1 MSIRLKRKSNTV
13 TISSL
18 NEWRTL
24 DKLNMTPRYQRKS
37 VWGTEQQSLLI
48 DSILKNIPVPPVFL
62 RESIDKK
69 GITTFEVIDGKQR
82 LTSIFKFIDNQLSTA
97 DDDND
102 ALHVPELAGLKIS
115 DLEEDEFEDIL
126 SDFWGYPIP
135 VEYVYTKDNNAVE
148 KIFDRLNRSGEK
160 LNGQELRNAKFYDS
174 KLINIAYKF
183 AQSIH
188 WKKELLIT
196 NKNRMEDIELISEF
210 IFLLI
215 EGEELASSP
224 KVLDELYKKYA
235 NSTDINW
242 DEIES
247 KMQDVSNFFQE
258 MKIDFNEYNVSGV
271 SHLYGL
277 WAFSYHCVSNQIQA
291 AKVKDKLHAF
301 YAAYKESNFKE
312 DNPLTTYK
320 SSMMNATKGKGQRKK
335 RKHALIEYCL
345 SEKIG

>member
-1 MSIRLKRKSNTV
+1 MSVRLKRKSNTV

-18 NEWRTL
+18 NEWRAL
-24 DKLNMTPRYQRKS
+24 DKLNMTPKYQRKS

-82 LTSIFKFIDNQLSTA
+82 LTSIFKFIDNELSTA

-102 ALHVPELAGLKIS
+102 ALHIPELAGLKIS

-174 KLINIAYKF
+174 KLIGLAYKF
-183 AQSIH
+183 AQMEF
-188 WKKELLIT
+188 WKNELLIT

-210 IFLLI
+210 LFLII

-224 KVLDELYKKYA
+224 KALDELYEKYA
-235 NSTDINW
+235 NSTDIDW
-242 DEIES
+242 KDLEL
-247 KMQDVSNFFQE
+247 KMSNVSDFFAAME
-258 MKIDFNEYNVSGV
+258 VNLTDYNVSGV

-277 WAFSYHCVSNQIQA
+277 WAFSYYCVTNAIKPES
-291 AKVKDKLHAF
+291 VKAKLHSF
-301 YAAYKESNFKE
+301 YQEYMDSDFEADDSLSA
-312 DNPLTTYK
+312 YK

-335 RKHALIEYCL
+335 RRNALKEYCL
-345 SEKIG
+345 

>member
-1 MSIRLKRKSNTV
+1 MSVRLKRKSNTV

-18 NEWRTL
+18 NEWRAL
-24 DKLNMTPRYQRKS
+24 DKLNMTPKYQRKS

-48 DSILKNIPVPPVFL
+48 DSILKNIPIPPVFL

-102 ALHVPELAGLKIS
+102 ALHTPDLAGLKMS
-115 DLEEDEFEDIL
+115 DLEKDEFEDVL
-126 SDFWGYPIP
+126 TDFWGYPIP

-174 KLINIAYKF
+174 KLIGLAYKF
-183 AQSIH
+183 AQMKF
-188 WKKELLIT
+188 WKDELLIT
-196 NKNRMEDIELISEF
+196 NKNRMEDIELVSEF
-210 IFLLI
+210 LFLII
-215 EGEELASSP
+215 EGGELASTP
-224 KVLDELYKKYA
+224 KVLDELYAEYA
-235 NSTDINW
+235 NSTDVDW
-242 DEIES
+242 TDLELQMCKVSSFFES
-247 KMQDVSNFFQE
+247 MEVNFS
-258 MKIDFNEYNVSGV
+258 DYNVSGV

-277 WAFSYHCVSNQIQA
+277 WAFSYYCVNNGIKTE
-291 AKVKDKLHAF
+291 KVKANLHSFYDKYMNSDFTKDDSL
-301 YAAYKESNFKE
+301 AA
-312 DNPLTTYK
+312 YK

-335 RKHALIEYCL
+335 RKNALKDFCL
-345 SEKIG
+345 